1 MTSRDF
7 WRLLEPIHAVVYF
20 APEPLAAL
28 SDAGYRG
35 FWMGYFAG
43 RAAPLGAA
51 SPELVHALFYNFD
64 YRRVS
69 RALPDAWSYAS
80 PEAALRARLAGS
92 VLALR
97 RQLGALADDDRIH
110 IAADLAARAA
120 QHAPLEGRPLYAA
133 NRSLPTPREPLARLW
148 HAATLLREHRGD
160 GHVSTLI
167 HAGISGRTS
176 HVLHAIA
183 TGTPKAVYEQARDF
197 DDHQWQT
204 EVDSLRD
211 RGYVDRAG
219 GLTAEGAAAKADVEA
234 RTDALAAAAYNTL
247 SGAELDQLRQALR
260 PITRAVVDAKDIPT
274 PSPMGLD
281 LTEALME

>member
-1 MTSRDF
+1 VTSRDF

-28 SDAGYRG
+28 RAAGYRR

-69 RALPDAWSYAS
+69 RALPDAWSYAP

-120 QHAPLEGRPLYAA
+120 QHAPLERRPLYAA
-133 NRSLPTPREPLARLW
+133 NRSLPTPRDPW
-148 HAATLLREHRGD
+148 HASGTPRRCCASTAVMVMSPHSPTPASPGEHRTS
-160 GHVSTLI
+160 STPSRP
-167 HAGISGRTS
+167 APPSPFTSRPATSTTTSGRRRSIRSETGGTS
-176 HVLHAIA
+176 TV
-183 TGTPKAVYEQARDF
+183 QA
-197 DDHQWQT
+197 
-204 EVDSLRD
+204 
-211 RGYVDRAG
+211 A
-219 GLTAEGAAAKADVEA
+219 
-234 RTDALAAAAYNTL
+234 
-247 SGAELDQLRQALR
+247 
-260 PITRAVVDAKDIPT
+260 
-274 PSPMGLD
+274 
-281 LTEALME
+281 